1 MKASLLVGA
10 AFILICGVGL
20 EVGYL
25 NGKVALLV
33 VLASAMTA
41 LIFSMARK
49 PEQIILS
56 DYPGQDILEANVP
69 GGGGLKL
76 KGKNLPE
83 RLLGDR
89 GVMLILICAV
99 AWFMWWHHTTTED
112 LLKKNLEATTE
123 NTYVLSLS
131 QAEREGLR
139 ITMPD
144 SLKRKMRNR
153 EQ

>member
-1 MKASLLVGA
+1 MKNSAFVVAFLTVAGFLA
-10 AFILICGVGL
+10 AT
-20 EVGYL
+20 EVGYVS
-25 NGKVALLV
+25 GQYAAIVIVV
-33 VLASAMTA
+33 VLVSSLA
-41 LIFSMARK
+41 FSMARK

-56 DYPGQDILEANVP
+56 DYPGQDV
-69 GGGGLKL
+69 LKVDTPVGHGSFT
-76 KGKNLPE
+76 GKNLPE

-89 GVMLILICAV
+89 AVTLIIICAV